1 MKPKVSSVKRSMEG
15 LTSTQANKE
24 KKNKKQREETQVINI
39 IDEARV
45 ITIDSLDRK
54 EVMQY
59 YEQLCAHNIDNLDET
74 DQFLKRH
81 KLPTLTKEK

>member
-1 MKPKVSSVKRSMEG
+1 MEW